1 MNDVHAIACQRCGNC
16 CTIDMMAYVSAEDR
30 KRWENEGRTDILDRL
45 DDNSVIWA
53 GDRIIS
59 RSGTKVDHCFYLR
72 CDGGLCSC
80 EIYETRPRVCRE
92 YVPGSSELCP
102 LYFEKAG
109 SIKEG

>member
-59 RSGTKVDHCFYLR
+59 RSGSNVTHCFYLNS
-72 CDGGLCSC
+72 DGTVCTCG
-80 EIYETRPRVCRE
+80 IYPTRPGVCRD
-92 YVPGSSELCP
+92 YAPGSSELCP
-102 LYFEKAG
+102 LYFNK
-109 SIKEG
+109 SR